1 MKRALE
7 RLAAYWYSLRYQQAT
22 QISGRLQY
30 WLAWKIYPRFPS
42 AVATYCEL
50 AARACQTNPDSFSS
64 RPAIAGSSDGGSNRF
79 SLLNETVDFNNPV
92 DWNPPGRSL
101 LWLFHLHYFDWAQA
115 CDAETLSRQIESW
128 IDSNPPGS
136 WPGWHPYPTS
146 LRIVN
151 WLRALQGALH
161 LQNEKEPGSSTS
173 ASRFKARIEQSLA
186 QQAAFLEINL
196 EHHLGGNHLLENARA
211 LLMAGLHFEGAPA
224 RRWRAA
230 GLALLRAEISQ
241 QVLPDGG
248 HCERSP
254 YYHARV
260 TDLLEDV
267 IRTLADRGCPAP
279 SDLTE
284 AAARMASFRGALRH
298 RDGSLPLFHDSLGPA
313 PPRNS
318 APSCARISFP
328 FTGYYILES
337 SQGRMIADYGAPG
350 SSPNPAH
357 QHAGI
362 FSYEISSARGRVV
375 VDSGTA
381 TYEAGPGRDRL
392 RATPAHNT
400 VCVDGLDQFQ
410 VWRAF
415 RAGRRAW
422 VGSVVEIRRP
432 DCEILS
438 ASHNGYRRLGVEHR
452 RSIVHLAGA
461 GWLVVDDLLGRKRRH
476 LESFVHFAP
485 EMAPEIHGSRV
496 CLPPLGWALVV
507 FGFEAPPA
515 VRADFFSPAVG
526 VVQPSKTL
534 VLKAEASLPLRFG
547 YWLGY
552 DASVTW
558 DGSCRVQIE
567 AADRS
572 VVVQLGPIGSN
583 AAFEVRYN

>member
-7 RLAAYWYSLRYQQAT
+7 RLSAYWYSLRYQRAT
-22 QISGRLQY
+22 QVSSRLRY
-30 WLAWKIYPRFPS
+30 WLAWKIYGRFPS

-50 AARACQTNPDSFSS
+50 AARACRTNPDSFSP
-64 RPAIAGSSDGGSNRF
+64 RPAIAGSSGGTNRF
-79 SLLNETVDFNNPV
+79 LLLNETVDFNNPI

-151 WLRALQGALH
+151 WMRALPGVLH
-161 LQNEKEPGSSTS
+161 LRNQKEPRSSTS
-173 ASRFKARIEQSLA
+173 ASCFATRIEESLA

-196 EHHLGGNHLLENARA
+196 EYHLGGNHLFENARA
-211 LLMAGLHFEGAPA
+211 LLMAGLYFEGAPA

-230 GLALLRAEISQ
+230 GLDLLRAEISE

-248 HCERSP
+248 HYERSP

-267 IRTLADRGCPAP
+267 IQTLADRDCPIP

-284 AAARMASFRGALRH
+284 AAARMASFRCALRH
-298 RDGSLPLFHDSLGPA
+298 QDGSLPLFHDSLGPE
-313 PPRNS
+313 PPNGL
-318 APSCARISFP
+318 APSDPSASFP
-328 FTGYYILES
+328 FTGYYILQG
-337 SQGRMIADYGAPG
+337 SQGRLIADYGAPG
-350 SSPNPAH
+350 VSPNPGH

-362 FSYEISSARGRVV
+362 FSYEISNARGRIV

-381 TYEAGPGRDRL
+381 TYDPGPGRDRL

-410 VWRAF
+410 VWHGF

-432 DCEILS
+432 DYEILS

-485 EMAPEIHGSRV
+485 EMALEIHGFRV
-496 CLPPLGWALVV
+496 CLEPLGWALVV
-507 FGFEAPPA
+507 FGLDAPPA
-515 VRADFFSPAVG
+515 VRPDFFSPAVG

-534 VLKAEASLPLRFG
+534 VLQAEAHLPFRFG
-547 YWLGY
+547 YWLGC
-552 DASVTW
+552 DASVAW
-558 DGSCRVQIE
+558 DGSGRVQIE
-567 AADRS
+567 AADRR
-572 VVVQLGPIGSN
+572 VAVQLGPIGN
-583 AAFEVRYN
+583 VAFEVRYN